1 MRLTFINNENVDDQ
15 GQLEMARASRLA
27 EYQRLN
33 GKYLKEAE
41 ELLEK
46 NDLPQASEKL
56 WGAAAEMIKA
66 LAMKRGIT
74 LGTHRSLAVF
84 LIRLNDEHPELDLVR
99 GFDAAEGLHI
109 NFYEDHLPEQIV
121 RIRAA
126 AVKDF
131 VEKLRRLL

>member
-1 MRLTFINNENVDDQ
+1 
-15 GQLEMARASRLA
+15 MARASRLA

-46 NDLPQASEKL
+46 KDLPQASEKL
-56 WGAAAEMIKA
+56 WGAAAEIIKA
-66 LAMKRGIT
+66 VAAKRGMT
-74 LGTHRSLAVF
+74 LGTHRSLALF
-84 LIRLNDEHPELDLVR
+84 LIRLNDEHPQLDLVR

-126 AVKDF
+126 VVKDF